1 MGNRKEGTSEE
12 MRAKQLGLEN
22 LREWDKIHNLAELI
36 KHGKAK
42 IVSTSTNSTPYTII
56 KREKVFRCK

>member
-12 MRAKQLGLEN
+12 MRAKQLGIDN
-22 LREWDKIHNLAELI
+22 LHEWDKIHNLAELI

-42 IVSTSTNSTPYTII
+42 IVRNNGAPYTII